1 VPNNPWLRLKYLT
14 KREDSA
20 ELLPCVRPLH
30 EEVGVVPFS
39 PEKALRQIIEVLD
52 RGFVLAVE
60 DTRNG
65 SIVGT
70 LGLLPVDCWYG
81 DGDVLIDLW
90 FYVAEDHR
98 AGAAQELL
106 MAGAAAIADEA
117 RQAACSSPA

>member
-98 AGAAQELL
+98 AGGSSRAAD
-106 MAGAAAIADEA
+106 G
-117 RQAACSSPA
+117 